1 MILSKH
7 IIYTVEYET
16 NSVLLQLKEMSD
28 NKNKIKTNNKLIGIA
43 FALLATALWSGNF
56 VVARGW
62 SDSIHPFS
70 LAFYRWLVA
79 VLVFTP
85 FAWRAVKRDW
95 KAIRLHLPYVSL
107 TALLGVS
114 TFNTLIYFAGRSTT
128 AINLSLIALT
138 FPIFILILSSLFFKE
153 KITLKKVFGI
163 LIVLIGVLTIISQ
176 GQISSLLQFSF
187 HPGDPLM
194 LLAAFTFS
202 IHSMLLKRKPAEIS
216 VISLQ
221 YMTFLIGLLMLLP
234 FFLVNKSL
242 QTESEIISMPILG
255 SILYI
260 GICAS
265 LISFVS
271 WNKAIEKIGTP
282 AAGMIYFLL
291 PLFSG
296 ITAWVFLG
304 EHLHVYHIIS
314 AFFIVFGIVIST
326 RTGGNTG
333 N

>member
-1 MILSKH
+1 
-7 IIYTVEYET
+7 
-16 NSVLLQLKEMSD
+16 MSD
-28 NKNKIKTNNKLIGIA
+28 KKNEIQTNNKLIGFA

-62 SDSIHPFS
+62 SAEIHPFS
-70 LAFYRWLVA
+70 LAFYRWTVA

-85 FAWRAVKRDW
+85 FALNSVRRDW
-95 KAIRLHLPYVSL
+95 KAIRAKLPYL
-107 TALLGVS
+107 AITALLGVS

-138 FPIFILILSSLFFKE
+138 FPIFILILSSLLFKE
-153 KITLKKVFGI
+153 KITLKKSLGI
-163 LIVLIGVLTIISQ
+163 LIVLVGVLSIISQ
-176 GQISSLLQFSF
+176 GQLSRLLQLSF

-194 LLAAFTFS
+194 LMAAFTFS
-202 IHSMLLKRKPAEIS
+202 IHSMLLKRKPAAIS

-221 YMTFLIGLLMLLP
+221 YMTFLIGLVILLP
-234 FFLVNKSL
+234 FYLVNKSL
-242 QTESEIISMPILG
+242 QTEPEIITMPIFA

-271 WNKAIEKIGTP
+271 WNKAIEKIGAP
-282 AAGMIYFLL
+282 SAGMIYFLL

-296 ITAWVFLG
+296 IAAWVFLG
-304 EHLHVYHIIS
+304 EHLQVYHFIS
-314 AFFIVFGIVIST
+314 AFLIVTGIMIGT
-326 RTGGNTG
+326 RNIRAK
-333 N
+333 

>member
-1 MILSKH
+1 
-7 IIYTVEYET
+7 
-16 NSVLLQLKEMSD
+16 MSD
-28 NKNKIKTNNKLIGIA
+28 HKNKIKTNHKLVGIA

-62 SDSIHPFS
+62 SDYIHPFS

-79 VLVFTP
+79 VLIFTP
-85 FAWRAVKRDW
+85 FALRAVKRDW

-114 TFNTLIYFAGRSTT
+114 TFNTLIYFAGHSTT

-138 FPIFILILSSLFFKE
+138 FPIFILLISRIFFKE
-153 KITLKKVFGI
+153 KISSIKALGI
-163 LIVLIGVLTIISQ
+163 VIVLVGVLIIISQ
-176 GQISSLLQFSF
+176 GQWSSLLQLSF

-202 IHSMLLKRKPAEIS
+202 IHSILLKKRPQGIS

-221 YMTFLIGLLMLLP
+221 YMTFLIGLLILFP
-234 FFLVNKSL
+234 FFLINKAIEIE
-242 QTESEIISMPILG
+242 TEIFSFPMLG
-255 SILYI
+255 VILYI

-271 WNKAIEKIGTP
+271 WNKAIEKIGAP

-296 ITAWVFLG
+296 ISAWIFLG
-304 EHLHVYHIIS
+304 ERLQLYHLMSASFII
-314 AFFIVFGIVIST
+314 FGIVLSNRST
-326 RTGGNTG
+326 KAKR
-333 N
+333 

>member
-1 MILSKH
+1 MDIKGQ
-7 IIYTVEYET
+7 I
-16 NSVLLQLKEMSD
+16 K
-28 NKNKIKTNNKLIGIA
+28 NKNRLIGIS
-43 FALLATALWSGNF
+43 FALIATALWSGNF

-85 FAWRAVKRDW
+85 FALKAVIRDR
-95 KAIRLHLPYVSL
+95 KAIRAHLPYISL

-114 TFNTLIYFAGRSTT
+114 AFNTLIYFAGRSTT

-138 FPIFILILSSLFFKE
+138 FPIFILLISSVFFKE
-153 KITLKKVFGI
+153 KITVIKALGV
-163 LIVLIGVLTIISQ
+163 LIVLAGVLIIISQ
-176 GQISSLLQFSF
+176 GQLSSLLQFSF

-202 IHSMLLKRKPAEIS
+202 IHSILLKNKPKEIS

-221 YMTFLIGLLMLLP
+221 YSTFFIGLLILLP
-234 FFLVNKSL
+234 FFLINKII
-242 QTESEIISMPILG
+242 QTETEAFSLPMLG

-271 WNKAIEKIGTP
+271 WNKAIERIGAP
-282 AAGMIYFLL
+282 SAGMIYFLL

-296 ITAWVFLG
+296 ISAWIFLG
-304 EHLHVYHIIS
+304 ESLQVYHLIS
-314 AFFIVFGIVIST
+314 AALIIFGIILS
-326 RTGGNTG
+326 NHLSKI
-333 N
+333 ND